1 MRARQKSESAFREPG
16 RRARRAPGAE
26 TRPPPIRKAGSAEK
40 LVKPVSPEKRRP
52 RNRICGCAALDVS
65 GALQQS
71 LRPAFKFQTR
81 VLMRLAAR
89 ECGDPLHEIEQA
101 FRWAAFFMQDGLDD
115 FGRL

>member
-1 MRARQKSESAFREPG
+1 MIPASRASGPASHGRGNAPAADPESRIG
-16 RRARRAPGAE
+16 RKN
-26 TRPPPIRKAGSAEK
+26 RKA
-40 LVKPVSPEKRRP
+40 VSPEKRRP
-52 RNRICGCAALDVS
+52 RNRICDCAALDVS

-81 VLMRLAAR
+81 VLMRLAAC

-101 FRWAAFFMQDGLDD
+101 FWRAAFFMQDGLND